1 MKAILPVMASVVA
14 VYLATGMALP
24 TLPLHLHDGLHQST
38 FVIGAI
44 AGLQFAAALLSRVWA
59 GTFSDRNGPKS
70 TVLIGLGLTALGGAL
85 YLLSLAFLGIPSVSI
100 GILAL
105 ARVFLGGGEC
115 FAIIGGQTWALALYG
130 SGNTGKA
137 IAHMGTALYLALAIG
152 APFGSLLYETF
163 GFASLGLAT
172 LILPCLALLMVLPL
186 SAVRIP
192 QRAGGS
198 VWGVVS
204 AVLLPGLGLSF
215 ASLGYGAMTTFSV
228 LYFTER
234 GWQPAWLSFTIF
246 AVAFILARLLLG
258 GLGDRMGGARV
269 SQIFATVQVIGL
281 GLMALAP
288 SALVGFLG
296 AAVTGFGYSLVYPAL
311 GLEAVKR
318 APMES
323 RGLAIGTYTAF
334 LDLTLGFLSPLLG
347 LLASWSDLGS
357 VFLASS
363 AITAGA
369 VWISVRLKTP

>member
-1 MKAILPVMASVVA
+1 MVS

-24 TLPLHLHDGLHQST
+24 TLPLHLHDGLRQST

-44 AGLQFAAALLSRVWA
+44 AGLQFAAALLSRIWA
-59 GTFSDRNGPKS
+59 GNFSDENGPK
-70 TVLIGLGLTALGGAL
+70 TTILIGLGMTALGGGL
-85 YLLSLAFLGIPSVSI
+85 YLLSLAFLSIPSASI

-105 ARVFLGGGEC
+105 ARVLLGGGEC
-115 FAIIGGQTWALALYG
+115 FAIIGGQTWAFALYG
-130 SGNTGKA
+130 SGSTGKA

-152 APFGSLLYETF
+152 APFGSLLYDAF

-172 LILPCLALLMVLPL
+172 LALPCLALLMILPL
-186 SAVRIP
+186 PTVHLPRQASGSA
-192 QRAGGS
+192 
-198 VWGVVS
+198 WGAVS

-234 GWQPAWLSFTIF
+234 GWQPAWLAFTIF
-246 AVAFILARLLLG
+246 AAAFILARLLLG

-269 SQIFATVQVIGL
+269 SQIFATVQVAGL
-281 GLMALAP
+281 CLMALAP

-296 AAVTGFGYSLVYPAL
+296 AALTGFGYSLVYPAL

-318 APMES
+318 APAES

-347 LLASWSDLGS
+347 LLANWSDLGS

-363 AITAGA
+363 AIAAGA
-369 VWISVRLKTP
+369 VWISARLKTS